1 MSEDADGTISGEHSP
16 QIQDA
21 AGRRWFVAI
30 AVVTPVVSAA
40 LGLNGGAI
48 FQIVA
53 LENLGLNAEQ
63 IGLAVG
69 LGAVSIP
76 FQIWA
81 SRIPLRLARRHLTLY
96 IATTSMLC
104 LLLAWL
110 IQAPISATVV
120 VAAAML
126 IAVLAELAVSVL
138 WATSWQPLLS
148 TSVTPNFRQRLN
160 AQARAAG
167 GVLVIA
173 VVAIFGL
180 LGSTGRTSML
190 VAIGL
195 VGVVLLVPA
204 IRRLPLRLEAPSGRG
219 DATDPVRQGDAAEQ
233 SVPRALYV
241 AIAIASL
248 PAWPFIVTYSA
259 TSFWPTANLGVIG
272 AAVVAGPLLTSALWR
287 PTDRLL
293 TRARAGTLAML
304 LAAAAL
310 VAIRQPVSGLAS
322 ATAVVVI
329 VIAAG
334 AATTAIRLSLLET
347 AHRLSTSRSLVRV
360 LTLVDVV
367 ASTAM
372 QVGFLAAGYLINL
385 SADSSWP
392 VDPYRISLVA
402 APAILFAVLGRRQL
416 RTAIDSAR

>member
-1 MSEDADGTISGEHSP
+1 MANEHVAGRHASNTAP
-16 QIQDA
+16 HA
-21 AGRRWFVAI
+21 GGRRWFVAI
-30 AVVTPVVSAA
+30 AVVTPVLGAS

-63 IGLAVG
+63 IGLAIG
-69 LGAVSIP
+69 LGALSIP

-81 SRIPLRLARRHLTLY
+81 SRIPLRLARRHLILY
-96 IATTSMLC
+96 VATMSTLC
-104 LLLAWL
+104 LLMAWL
-110 IQAPISATVV
+110 IQAPISTSIVI
-120 VAAAML
+120 AAAVL
-126 IAVLAELAVSVL
+126 IAVLAELAVSLL
-138 WATSWQPLLS
+138 WATSWQPVLS
-148 TSVTPNFRQRLN
+148 TSVTAGFRQRLN

-180 LGSTGRTSML
+180 LGAAGRTAVL
-190 VAIGL
+190 LAIGL
-195 VGVVLLVPA
+195 IGMGVLLPA
-204 IRRLPLRLEAPSGRG
+204 IRRLPLRLEPPSDLG
-219 DATDPVRQGDAAEQ
+219 DASVTLRHDDTPEQ

-241 AIAIASL
+241 AFAVASL

-272 AAVVAGPLLTSALWR
+272 SAVVAGPLLTSAFWR

-293 TRARAGTLAML
+293 TRARAGTLVML
-304 LAAAAL
+304 LAAVAL
-310 VAIRQPVSGLAS
+310 VAIRQPVSGLTR

-334 AATTAIRLSLLET
+334 ASATATRLSLLET
-347 AHRLSTSRSLVRV
+347 AHQLSTSRSLVRV

-367 ASTAM
+367 ASTSM
-372 QVGFLAAGYLINL
+372 QLGFLAAGYLINL
-385 SADSSWP
+385 SVDSSWP
-392 VDPYRISLVA
+392 VDPYRISLVT
-402 APAILFAVLGRRQL
+402 APVILLAVLGQPRL
-416 RTAIDSAR
+416 RIALETSH